1 MSKKNEPMFVIKRDG
16 SQEKVLFDKITNRL
30 NKLLYEMKNNDIDAS
45 LITQKICSRIFPGIT
60 TTELDNLS
68 SQICMSMIT
77 ENPDFGVLGSRIVIS
92 NHQKNTKENFLEIVE
107 DLRNNRDI
115 HNEISPLVSEEL
127 LDIAMKYETKIN
139 DIIKMER
146 DYLIDFFGFKTLE
159 RAYLLKIN
167 KENKT
172 QKIIE
177 RPQHLFMRV
186 AIGIHGDDLYNIKK
200 TYDRLSLKQ
209 YTHATPTL
217 FNAGTPRPQMSSCF
231 LSGTEDSVEGI
242 FETITDCAK
251 ISKWAGGIGIHISNI
266 RSKGSYIRKTAGISE
281 GIIPMLKV
289 YNDVARYIN
298 QSGKRNGSFAMY
310 LEPSHPDIFDFLDA
324 KKNHGSEEIRA
335 RDLFYAL
342 WIPDLFMERVDKNG
356 EWHLMDPD
364 VCPGLSDVYGEEYNK
379 LYLKY
384 VKEEKYTKKIKAR
397 ELWDA
402 IISSQIE
409 VGVPYMLYKD
419 ACNKKSNQKNIGTIK
434 SSNLCVS
441 GDTMILTSNGY
452 YPIKNLKDKHV
463 DIWNGKEWS
472 NIIVKQTGKNQKLI
486 EICFSNGLNL
496 KCTPYHK
503 FYIQTKSY
511 TSKKS
516 ISIIDAKDLKKGMKL
531 IKYNLENVIDNKN
544 NLKFAY
550 TQGVFAGDG
559 SYSVPSSEKKRCNFR
574 KIFNSDFCN
583 RHTTNVKIYNI
594 EDDICKAECYSIR
607 PIISLYGNKIKL
619 LEYID
624 YDFKGSFIEK
634 EDKITLSLPYELKD
648 KFYVPINNSL
658 DSKIR
663 WLEGYLDTDGCIIS
677 LNGIKNIQYSSIDQ
691 KFMINILYLL
701 QTIGIHSQIKIG
713 KESMQKLLPNGKGCK
728 SYYNTQKIY
737 RSCID
742 STGLIKL
749 ISLGFSP
756 KRLDIGN
763 TRLPHHKTNMYVKI
777 ENILDND
784 EYEDTFCF
792 NEPKENKGIFNG
804 ILTGQ
809 CAEIVEFSGK
819 DETAVCNLASI
830 CLPTI
835 LEYPINNNIEWIN
848 LLQNDQKNIVK
859 YYFEGELKLF
869 TKDDCIYCKL
879 LKRLLKDSGFTY
891 DEIDI
896 NQSDKY
902 RLLSGIK
909 EPFETVP
916 QLFSILDKKVIYLGG
931 YDDNWKILSPK
942 INYNKL
948 YEIAYELTV
957 NLNKVIDK
965 NYYPIEKTRVSN
977 MRNRPIGIGVQGIAD
992 LFINLKLPFDSTDAR
1007 KINKLLFETIY
1018 YGSMKS
1024 SYDLSLKDGSYSSF
1038 KDSPLSNGQF
1048 QFNLWDID
1056 DSNLSGMWDWN
1067 TLREGIVKTGIRN
1080 SLLTAL
1086 MPTAS
1091 TSQIMGYNECFEPN
1105 TSNLYLRRTLAGEFT
1120 IVNKYLLKDL
1130 ICLDMW
1136 NENTKNRLIFDNGSV
1151 QNIKNLPKFLK
1162 DIYKTV
1168 WEIPQK
1174 SLIEMSADRGP
1185 FICQSQSLNLF
1196 FSTPEY
1202 KKLTMAHLL
1211 GWKLGLKT
1219 GSYYIRSKPGS
1230 NAQKF
1235 GIDITIE
1242 NKLRE
1247 EDKNK
1252 LDEEEG
1258 CLNCG
1263 A

>member
-1 MSKKNEPMFVIKRDG
+1 MEPCSHTDTPPRHLIFV
-16 SQEKVLFDKITNRL
+16 
-30 NKLLYEMKNNDIDAS
+30 
-45 LITQKICSRIFPGIT
+45 
-60 TTELDNLS
+60 S
-68 SQICMSMIT
+68 S
-77 ENPDFGVLGSRIVIS
+77 
-92 NHQKNTKENFLEIVE
+92 
-107 DLRNNRDI
+107 
-115 HNEISPLVSEEL
+115 
-127 LDIAMKYETKIN
+127 
-139 DIIKMER
+139 
-146 DYLIDFFGFKTLE
+146 
-159 RAYLLKIN
+159 
-167 KENKT
+167 
-172 QKIIE
+172 
-177 RPQHLFMRV
+177 
-186 AIGIHGDDLYNIKK
+186 
-200 TYDRLSLKQ
+200 
-209 YTHATPTL
+209 
-217 FNAGTPRPQMSSCF
+217 
-231 LSGTEDSVEGI
+231 
-242 FETITDCAK
+242 
-251 ISKWAGGIGIHISNI
+251 
-266 RSKGSYIRKTAGISE
+266 
-281 GIIPMLKV
+281 
-289 YNDVARYIN
+289 
-298 QSGKRNGSFAMY
+298 
-310 LEPSHPDIFDFLDA
+310 
-324 KKNHGSEEIRA
+324 
-335 RDLFYAL
+335 
-342 WIPDLFMERVDKNG
+342 
-356 EWHLMDPD
+356 
-364 VCPGLSDVYGEEYNK
+364 
-379 LYLKY
+379 
-384 VKEEKYTKKIKAR
+384 
-397 ELWDA
+397 
-402 IISSQIE
+402 
-409 VGVPYMLYKD
+409 
-419 ACNKKSNQKNIGTIK
+419 
-434 SSNLCVS
+434 
-441 GDTMILTSNGY
+441 
-452 YPIKNLKDKHV
+452 
-463 DIWNGKEWS
+463 
-472 NIIVKQTGKNQKLI
+472 
-486 EICFSNGLNL
+486 
-496 KCTPYHK
+496 
-503 FYIQTKSY
+503 
-511 TSKKS
+511 
-516 ISIIDAKDLKKGMKL
+516 
-531 IKYNLENVIDNKN
+531 
-544 NLKFAY
+544 
-550 TQGVFAGDG
+550 
-559 SYSVPSSEKKRCNFR
+559 
-574 KIFNSDFCN
+574 
-583 RHTTNVKIYNI
+583 
-594 EDDICKAECYSIR
+594 
-607 PIISLYGNKIKL
+607 
-619 LEYID
+619 
-624 YDFKGSFIEK
+624 SFIHSSREK
-634 EDKITLSLPYELKD
+634 
-648 KFYVPINNSL
+648 
-658 DSKIR
+658 
-663 WLEGYLDTDGCIIS
+663 W
-677 LNGIKNIQYSSIDQ
+677 
-691 KFMINILYLL
+691 
-701 QTIGIHSQIKIG
+701 
-713 KESMQKLLPNGKGCK
+713 KL
-728 SYYNTQKIY
+728 
-737 RSCID
+737 
-742 STGLIKL
+742 
-749 ISLGFSP
+749 
-756 KRLDIGN
+756 
-763 TRLPHHKTNMYVKI
+763 
-777 ENILDND
+777 
-784 EYEDTFCF
+784 
-792 NEPKENKGIFNG
+792 
-804 ILTGQ
+804 
-809 CAEIVEFSGK
+809 
-819 DETAVCNLASI
+819 
-830 CLPTI
+830 
-835 LEYPINNNIEWIN
+835 
-848 LLQNDQKNIVK
+848 
-859 YYFEGELKLF
+859 
-869 TKDDCIYCKL
+869 
-879 LKRLLKDSGFTY
+879 
-891 DEIDI
+891 

-1219 GSYYIRSKPGS
+1219 GSYYIRSKPAS

-1252 LDEEEG
+1252 LDDEEG